1 MTDDIARENVRSK
14 INEIGSIEKRKDL
27 HMDLE
32 EMQQTD
38 AAIVVQKFV
47 QQEEGLVHPTYDQ
60 ELEFYQM
67 VSEGQVKWLQEN
79 NDYDTVDDKCRGVLS
94 DDAIQ
99 NLRYHI
105 VVTIAMISR
114 MCIEKG
120 MEEDESYQLSDYY
133 IRCVDRAK
141 EEKELRKLHK
151 KAVLDYAK
159 RMLVIQKKD
168 VYSIHCVKAMDFV
181 KAHLHEKLDLQ
192 TIAEAVD
199 IERTYLSKLFH
210 KEVGCTIF
218 DYIRSQRL
226 MAAENM
232 LIYSDYNVTEIAALL
247 AFPSASYMG
256 KEFRKKYGMT
266 PLEFRKKN
274 FRKHW
279 TI

>member
-1 MTDDIARENVRSK
+1 
-14 INEIGSIEKRKDL
+14 
-27 HMDLE
+27 MDLE

-120 MEEDESYQLSDYY
+120 MEEDESY
-133 IRCVDRAK
+133 
-141 EEKELRKLHK
+141 
-151 KAVLDYAK
+151 
-159 RMLVIQKKD
+159 
-168 VYSIHCVKAMDFV
+168 
-181 KAHLHEKLDLQ
+181 
-192 TIAEAVD
+192 
-199 IERTYLSKLFH
+199 
-210 KEVGCTIF
+210 
-218 DYIRSQRL
+218 
-226 MAAENM
+226 
-232 LIYSDYNVTEIAALL
+232 
-247 AFPSASYMG
+247 
-256 KEFRKKYGMT
+256 
-266 PLEFRKKN
+266 
-274 FRKHW
+274 
-279 TI
+279 